1 MDLHVKSTDRHQFPH
16 YTSSH
21 PEHTKRSIVFGQYLR
36 VCRICSIAQN
46 FRKHTTEMKSWF
58 YKSGYPK
65 GLVEKEMGKIK
76 FSGYNRRNKRKKKG
90 VFFVITY
97 HPSLENIGGLSIKT
111 YIFNIWMKMLKAYLH
126 RLQWFFSAVWKTL
139 PFRKN
144 RWFILV

>member
-1 MDLHVKSTDRHQFPH
+1 MDLHVKSKDRHQFLH

-36 VCRICSIAQN
+36 VCRICSTAQN

-58 YKSGYPK
+58 YKSGHPK

-76 FSGYNRRNKRKKKG
+76 FFGYKRRNKRKKKG

-97 HPSLENIGGLSIKT
+97 HPSLENIGRIINQNL
-111 YIFNIWMKMLKAYLH
+111 YIPYMNEDVKSVFTQATMI
-126 RLQWFFSAVWKTL
+126 FFRSVKNFTL
-139 PFRKN
+139 
-144 RWFILV
+144 